1 MIPIVLAVPLT
12 ILPFAGLLGSLGW
25 MVRSARP

>member
-1 MIPIVLAVPLT
+1 MIPVLIAVPLS

-25 MVRSARP
+25 MVRSARG